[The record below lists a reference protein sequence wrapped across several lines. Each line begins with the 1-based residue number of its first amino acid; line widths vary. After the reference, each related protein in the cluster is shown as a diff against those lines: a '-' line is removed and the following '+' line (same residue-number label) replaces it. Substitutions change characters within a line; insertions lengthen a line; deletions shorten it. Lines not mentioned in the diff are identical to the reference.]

1 MATCYLATHSAKCAR
16 GPSGRVSP
24 LRSAP
29 LLALLLLA
37 AAAGSLQPVRATPPL
52 SDERLV
58 FSTSFGNIEMAF
70 YPDVAPV
77 TVKHILKLAQLGA
90 YNSNHFFRVDKGF
103 VAQIGEVAHARLVPL
118 TPMQKLEADKTVP
131 LEVSPEVKHTKGV
144 MSLGRFDDPHSGRSS
159 FSLLLGD
166 APHLDMQYAIFG
178 QVTKGLEVL
187 DKMESVETT
196 RDGIFVM
203 PKERITI
210 FSTYV
215 YSASSLLH
223 AGGGATCEEQLADM
237 TERFDSQSHQLQEAR
252 KRCLPG

>member
-90 YNSNHFFRVDKGF
+90 YNSNHFFRC
-103 VAQIGEVAHARLVPL
+103 ARRRELR
-118 TPMQKLEADKTVP
+118 
-131 LEVSPEVKHTKGV
+131 
-144 MSLGRFDDPHSGRSS
+144 LGRAVRA
-159 FSLLLGD
+159 LT
-166 APHLDMQYAIFG
+166 A
-178 QVTKGLEVL
+178 
-187 DKMESVETT
+187 
-196 RDGIFVM
+196 
-203 PKERITI
+203 
-210 FSTYV
+210 
-215 YSASSLLH
+215 
-223 AGGGATCEEQLADM
+223 
-237 TERFDSQSHQLQEAR
+237 
-252 KRCLPG
+252 